1 MKNLL
6 KYLLP
11 FIVAAAFAGGSAGS
25 SSACDE
31 EKVSGFS
38 IDAATYTV
46 SLSSAESDFCLPRQ
60 VSNVNTIRIQGSSR
74 RTENV
79 QRQGFEFI
87 KSGKVINAGIRYF
100 IQKNSIVTHSSHFVP
115 AYRVISL
122 GKLII

>member
-11 FIVAAAFAGGSAGS
+11 FIVVAAFAGGSAGS

-60 VSNVNTIRIQGSSR
+60 VSNVNTCRIQGNSR

-100 IQKNSIVTHSSHFVP
+100 IQKNSITHSSHFVP